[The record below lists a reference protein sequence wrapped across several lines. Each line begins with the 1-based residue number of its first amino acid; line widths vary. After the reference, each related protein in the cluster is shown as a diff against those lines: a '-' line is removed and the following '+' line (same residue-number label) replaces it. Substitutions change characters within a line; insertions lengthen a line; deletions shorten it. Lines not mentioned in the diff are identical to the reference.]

1 MVIRIA
7 LIPLF
12 VKQIKSS
19 RSMQL
24 LQPKV
29 RELQKKYGHD
39 REKLG
44 QETMKLYRENNANPL
59 SSCLPLLLQM
69 PIFLA
74 LFWVLDGASN
84 GIARGHWLVINPDLV
99 TSLQNATIF
108 GARIS
113 DTFMKAGFAGGINSV
128 HIVTVVLILA
138 MTATLFITQ
147 LQLMRKNMPPEALTG
162 PFAQQ
167 QKMMLYLFP
176 IIFAVG
182 GINFPVGVLIYW
194 FTSNLW
200 TMGQQFYVIRR
211 NPAPGT
217 PAYDAWEARRKAKA
231 AHKAARPGPRPLRSP
246 TRGPNGQSASQ
257 RTAGRRWRC
266 VRLVGQDPPRVV
278 RQQPRK
284 QTRSQRK
291 TLSITTTDPSR
302 SSQLRTG
309 ASRDHVSDR
318 GVRLD
323 GPPRGGTMSQH
334 RSDID
339 RPSRTGVGDRTSRG
353 RAERAVTEDAAW
365 PTTWPSSRG
374 MTSSRR
380 PTSSADGDEVLTG
393 TKVLT
398 AARVLTRTTS
408 GRRATTRT
416 HSDVRGGDRCRLPRG
431 AARHRRPRR

>member
-1 MVIRIA
+1 MIPMGIWDPFIAVGSAIMQPLYWVVSGLLVLFHALWSPLLGENSGWTWTLAIASLTVVIRIV

-59 SSCLPLLLQM
+59 ASCLPLLLQA

-74 LFWVLDGASN
+74 LFRVLDGAAN
-84 GIARGHWLVINPDLV
+84 GIARGHWLAIHPELV
-99 TSLQNATIF
+99 SSLQNATIF

-113 DTFMKAGFAGGINSV
+113 DKFLPLTSGFGSV
-128 HIVTVVLILA
+128 QVVTVVLILA

-167 QKMMLYLFP
+167 QKLMLYLFP
-176 IIFAVG
+176 IIFAIG

-217 PAYDAWEARRKAKA
+217 PAYDAWEERRKARQKRRGGGEEPDGGGENGATPLAPVPSGGGA
-231 AHKAARPGPRPLRSP
+231 AAATTDR
-246 TRGPNGQSASQ
+246 
-257 RTAGRRWRC
+257 
-266 VRLVGQDPPRVV
+266 PRVV

-284 QTRSQRK
+284 QPRSQRK
-291 TLSITTTDPSR
+291 R
-302 SSQLRTG
+302 
-309 ASRDHVSDR
+309 
-318 GVRLD
+318 
-323 GPPRGGTMSQH
+323 
-334 RSDID
+334 
-339 RPSRTGVGDRTSRG
+339 
-353 RAERAVTEDAAW
+353 
-365 PTTWPSSRG
+365 
-374 MTSSRR
+374 
-380 PTSSADGDEVLTG
+380 
-393 TKVLT
+393 
-398 AARVLTRTTS
+398 
-408 GRRATTRT
+408 
-416 HSDVRGGDRCRLPRG
+416 
-431 AARHRRPRR
+431 

>member
-1 MVIRIA
+1 MDLLIPLSIWDPFIAIGSAIMQPLYWVVSGLLVLFHSLWSPLLGANSGWTWTLSIALLTVVIRIV

-59 SSCLPLLLQM
+59 ASCLPLLLQA

-74 LFWVLDGASN
+74 LFRVLDGAAN
-84 GIARGHWLVINPDLV
+84 GTARGHWLAIHPELV
-99 TSLQNATIF
+99 SSLQGATIF

-113 DTFMKAGFAGGINSV
+113 DKFWPIASFGSV
-128 HIVTVVLILA
+128 QVVTVVLILA

-176 IIFAVG
+176 LIFAVG

-194 FTSNLW
+194 FVSNLW

-217 PAYDAWEARRKAKA
+217 PAYQAWEARRKARHHGTPA
-231 AHKAARPGPRPLRSP
+231 EDESP
-246 TRGPNGQSASQ
+246 S
-257 RTAGRRWRC
+257 TAGNGR
-266 VRLVGQDPPRVV
+266 GAAGSGGTAGNGTAGTSDAAGPRVV

-284 QTRSQRK
+284 QSRAQR
-291 TLSITTTDPSR
+291 R
-302 SSQLRTG
+302 N
-309 ASRDHVSDR
+309 
-318 GVRLD
+318 
-323 GPPRGGTMSQH
+323 
-334 RSDID
+334 
-339 RPSRTGVGDRTSRG
+339 
-353 RAERAVTEDAAW
+353 
-365 PTTWPSSRG
+365 
-374 MTSSRR
+374 
-380 PTSSADGDEVLTG
+380 
-393 TKVLT
+393 
-398 AARVLTRTTS
+398 
-408 GRRATTRT
+408 
-416 HSDVRGGDRCRLPRG
+416 
-431 AARHRRPRR
+431 

>member
-1 MVIRIA
+1 LFDLIPLLVPLSIWDPFIAVGSAIMRPLYWVVSGLLVLFHSLWSPLLGADSGWTWALSIVSLTVVIRIA

-19 RSMQL
+19 RQMQL

-44 QETMKLYRENNANPL
+44 QETMKLYKEHNANPL

-74 LFWVLDGASN
+74 LFRVLDGAAN
-84 GIARGHWLVINPDLV
+84 GIARGHWLEIHPELV
-99 TSLQNATIF
+99 SSLQNATIF
-108 GARIS
+108 GAPIS
-113 DTFMKAGFAGGINSV
+113 ATFMKAGFAAGITSTHV
-128 HIVTVVLILA
+128 VTVVLILA

-182 GINFPVGVLIYW
+182 GINFPIGVLIYW
-194 FTSNLW
+194 LASNVW

-217 PAYDAWEARRKAKA
+217 PAYEAWEARRKEKQ
-231 AHKAARPGPRPLRSP
+231 AHRAARHPQSAPAAEAS
-246 TRGPNGQSASQ
+246 TNGQGASGGTPAG
-257 RTAGRRWRC
+257 TAAPAGA
-266 VRLVGQDPPRVV
+266 QDPPRVV

-291 TLSITTTDPSR
+291 R
-302 SSQLRTG
+302 
-309 ASRDHVSDR
+309 
-318 GVRLD
+318 
-323 GPPRGGTMSQH
+323 
-334 RSDID
+334 
-339 RPSRTGVGDRTSRG
+339 
-353 RAERAVTEDAAW
+353 
-365 PTTWPSSRG
+365 
-374 MTSSRR
+374 
-380 PTSSADGDEVLTG
+380 
-393 TKVLT
+393 
-398 AARVLTRTTS
+398 
-408 GRRATTRT
+408 
-416 HSDVRGGDRCRLPRG
+416 
-431 AARHRRPRR
+431 